1 MGDLLHEKWCWLEC
15 VQNATAV
22 RQNPGQGPS
31 PLDIYPS
38 ASQHTF
44 AHSSCGLPG
53 EHCFRGNLV
62 SQYTKRLNYSETL
75 LVCEAEG
82 VFLGE
87 QLVYGILN
95 DSGLLADY
103 GGWKHLE
110 KRIQTEQMEPSPD
123 RLHKRK
129 LLIPHVRGPALPRSH
144 RVVYSLP
151 GGRGWIHLQ
160 PDSASVSRASCW
172 IRHDGSNSY
181 RLMQL
186 GCLES
191 VANSSVAYSSSS
203 PLTYPATGTEFASPY
218 FPTNH
223 QYTPLHHQSFHYE
236 FQHSHPAVN
245 PDAYSLN
252 SLHHSQQYYQQ
263 LHHGEPAD
271 FINLHNARALKSSC
285 LDEQRRELGCLDAY
299 RRHDLSI
306 MSHGSQYG
314 MHPEQRLG
322 LSGAGLGLPPPGA
335 DDLQGSVDAQCGL
348 VLNGQGGVIR
358 RGGTCVVNPTDLFC
372 SVPGR
377 LSLLS
382 STSKYKVTIAE
393 VKRRLSPPE
402 CLNASLLGGILRRA
416 KSKNGGRCLREKL
429 DRLGLNLP
437 AGRRKAAN
445 VTLLT
450 SLVEGEALHLAR
462 DFGYTCET
470 EFPTKAVGEHLARQH
485 TEPKEQNARKKMDRS
500 PLGSSRPTPI
510 LDLDIQ
516 RHLTHF
522 SLITHG
528 FGTPAICAA
537 LSTFQTILS
546 EMLNYLEKHSAN
558 KSTGTPDNNQ
568 INSNSD
574 KTLRKTNEPPNKDGK
589 IEKTD

>member
-1 MGDLLHEKWCWLEC
+1 MSTVVDPRRGGDLADVDAARLGAGSSEVICNSNAALEEQKINSERKFC
-15 VQNATAV
+15 AA
-22 RQNPGQGPS
+22 PA
-31 PLDIYPS
+31 L
-38 ASQHTF
+38 A
-44 AHSSCGLPG
+44 
-53 EHCFRGNLV
+53 EV
-62 SQYTKRLNYSETL
+62 SQKRVLMNCEARRWKCNVRECIAGYRSVTINVNKQTL
-75 LVCEAEG
+75 LPSSSAAQQGLHAVAGPPRGRVLRGGERGRNYALYFGESTMSATFPGLVHDAE
-82 VFLGE
+82 
-87 QLVYGILN
+87 
-95 DSGLLADY
+95 
-103 GGWKHLE
+103 
-110 KRIQTEQMEPSPD
+110 
-123 RLHKRK
+123 
-129 LLIPHVRGPALPRSH
+129 
-144 RVVYSLP
+144 
-151 GGRGWIHLQ
+151 
-160 PDSASVSRASCW
+160 

-203 PLTYPATGTEFASPY
+203 PLTYPAPAGTEFASPY
-218 FPTNH
+218 FSANH

-236 FQHSHPAVN
+236 FQHSHPAVA
-245 PDAYSLN
+245 PEAYGLN
-252 SLHHSQQYYQQ
+252 SLHSGQYYQQ

-271 FINLHNARALKSSC
+271 FINLHSARSALKSSC
-285 LDEQRRELGCLDAY
+285 LDEQQRRELGCLDAY
-299 RRHDLSI
+299 RRHDLSL
-306 MSHGSQYG
+306 MTSHGSQAYGVG
-314 MHPEQRLG
+314 MHHPDQRL
-322 LSGAGLGLPPPGA
+322 LPAAGLGLPPPAG
-335 DDLQGSVDAQCGL
+335 DDLQGSVEAQCGL

-470 EFPTKAVGEHLARQH
+470 EFPSKAVGEHLARQH
-485 TEPKEQNARKKMDRS
+485 SEPKETSARKKMVLATKQICKEFQDLLSQDRS

-528 FGTPAICAA
+528 FGTPAVCAA
-537 LSTFQTILS
+537 LSTFQTVLS
-546 EMLNYLEKHSAN
+546 EMLNYLD
-558 KSTGTPDNNQ
+558 KSSSGKTSGPTDQQ
-568 INSNSD
+568 INNSSE
-574 KTLRKTNEPPNKDGK
+574 KTQLRKTAEQQSKDGK
-589 IEKTD
+589 TEKTE

>member
-1 MGDLLHEKWCWLEC
+1 MS
-15 VQNATAV
+15 TTF
-22 RQNPGQGPS
+22 PG
-31 PLDIYPS
+31 
-38 ASQHTF
+38 
-44 AHSSCGLPG
+44 
-53 EHCFRGNLV
+53 LV
-62 SQYTKRLNYSETL
+62 HD
-75 LVCEAEG
+75 AE
-82 VFLGE
+82 
-87 QLVYGILN
+87 
-95 DSGLLADY
+95 
-103 GGWKHLE
+103 
-110 KRIQTEQMEPSPD
+110 
-123 RLHKRK
+123 
-129 LLIPHVRGPALPRSH
+129 
-144 RVVYSLP
+144 
-151 GGRGWIHLQ
+151 
-160 PDSASVSRASCW
+160 

-191 VANSSVAYSSSS
+191 VANSTVAYSSSS
-203 PLTYPATGTEFASPY
+203 PLTYSTTGTEFASPY
-218 FPTNH
+218 FSTNH

-263 LHHGEPAD
+263 IHHGEPTD

-299 RRHDLSI
+299 RRHDLSL

-314 MHPEQRLG
+314 MHPDQRLLLAVG
-322 LSGAGLGLPPPGA
+322 PTVWVTSQGAIATVFPSLCTLVGTLLCRGYVW
-335 DDLQGSVDAQCGL
+335 GSSSDELMVSYVSWHQKLEC
-348 VLNGQGGVIR
+348 
-358 RGGTCVVNPTDLFC
+358 GTCVVNPTDLFC

-470 EFPTKAVGEHLARQH
+470 EFPAKAVGEHIARQH
-485 TEPKEQNARKKMDRS
+485 MEQKEQTARKKMILATKQICKEFQDLLSQDRS

-537 LSTFQTILS
+537 LSTFQTVLS
-546 EMLNYLEKHSAN
+546 EMLNYLEKHTSHKNGGAAESGQGHAN
-558 KSTGTPDNNQ
+558 SEKAP
-568 INSNSD
+568 
-574 KTLRKTNEPPNKDGK
+574 LRKTSEAAVKEGK
-589 IEKTD
+589 TEKTD

>member
-1 MGDLLHEKWCWLEC
+1 MRLLSLL
-15 VQNATAV
+15 
-22 RQNPGQGPS
+22 S
-31 PLDIYPS
+31 S
-38 ASQHTF
+38 
-44 AHSSCGLPG
+44 HSSVLMLNFQNFDITKGPTTSAGEIPSKYITGARQRALCSGERAQHRLRRATFRFLHVLFFSGGNFFSLSLCLFSLSFPPILLPLLLDLFG
-53 EHCFRGNLV
+53 QRE
-62 SQYTKRLNYSETL
+62 ETG
-75 LVCEAEG
+75 VC
-82 VFLGE
+82 VFLYWIARMSATFPG
-87 QLVYGILN
+87 LVH
-95 DSGLLADY
+95 DA
-103 GGWKHLE
+103 E
-110 KRIQTEQMEPSPD
+110 
-123 RLHKRK
+123 
-129 LLIPHVRGPALPRSH
+129 
-144 RVVYSLP
+144 
-151 GGRGWIHLQ
+151 
-160 PDSASVSRASCW
+160 

-203 PLTYPATGTEFASPY
+203 PLTYPATGPEFASPY
-218 FPTNH
+218 FPANH
-223 QYTPLHHQSFHYE
+223 QYTPLHHQSFHYD
-236 FQHSHPAVN
+236 FQHGHPAVN

-263 LHHGEPAD
+263 LHHHGEPAD
-271 FINLHNARALKSSC
+271 FINLHHGARALKSSC
-285 LDEQRRELGCLDAY
+285 LDEQQRRELGCLDAY
-299 RRHDLSI
+299 RRHDLSLV
-306 MSHGSQYG
+306 SHGSQYG
-314 MHPEQRLG
+314 VHTEQRL
-322 LSGAGLGLPPPGA
+322 LPGAGLGLPPPGA

-348 VLNGQGGVIR
+348 MLNGQGGVIR

-485 TEPKEQNARKKMDRS
+485 TEPKEQNARKKMVLATKQICKEFQDLLSQDRS

-558 KSTGTPDNNQ
+558 KSTGTPDGSH
-568 INSNSD
+568 INSNSE
-574 KTLRKTNEPPNKDGK
+574 KTALRKTAETPTKDGK
-589 IEKTD
+589 MEKTE

>member
-1 MGDLLHEKWCWLEC
+1 MLGSSWRGKAARASALFGWTRSSATAAPESVANLDPNAKLPAQVGQGLCVCLCVCVCVCVCVCGVTRTYIGWGIFFRSVDYEDEAAHPQFACLQRLSGEDAETRLRLGPSLTRSLSLEC
-15 VQNATAV
+15 Q
-22 RQNPGQGPS
+22 
-31 PLDIYPS
+31 
-38 ASQHTF
+38 
-44 AHSSCGLPG
+44 
-53 EHCFRGNLV
+53 
-62 SQYTKRLNYSETL
+62 
-75 LVCEAEG
+75 
-82 VFLGE
+82 
-87 QLVYGILN
+87 
-95 DSGLLADY
+95 
-103 GGWKHLE
+103 
-110 KRIQTEQMEPSPD
+110 
-123 RLHKRK
+123 RK
-129 LLIPHVRGPALPRSH
+129 LLALGEWRLGCKMTNLKFFCSPFSP
-144 RVVYSLP
+144 SSF
-151 GGRGWIHLQ
+151 Q
-160 PDSASVSRASCW
+160 

-191 VANSSVAYSSSS
+191 VANSTVAYSSSS
-203 PLTYPATGTEFASPY
+203 PLTYSTTGTEFASPY
-218 FPTNH
+218 FSTNH

-236 FQHSHPAVN
+236 FQHSHPAVT

-263 LHHGEPAD
+263 IHHGEPTD

-299 RRHDLSI
+299 RRHDLSL

-314 MHPEQRLG
+314 MHPDQRLLPG
-322 LSGAGLGLPPPGA
+322 PSLGLAAAGA
-335 DDLQGSVDAQCGL
+335 DDLQGSVEAQCGL

-470 EFPTKAVGEHLARQH
+470 EFPAKAVGEHLARQH
-485 TEPKEQNARKKMDRS
+485 MEQKEQTARKKMILATKQICKEFQDLLSQDRS

-537 LSTFQTILS
+537 LSTFQTVLS
-546 EMLNYLEKHSAN
+546 EMLNYLEKHTTHKNGGAADSGQGHAN
-558 KSTGTPDNNQ
+558 SEKAP
-568 INSNSD
+568 
-574 KTLRKTNEPPNKDGK
+574 LRKTSEAAVKEGK
-589 IEKTD
+589 TEKTD

>member
-1 MGDLLHEKWCWLEC
+1 MS
-15 VQNATAV
+15 TAF
-22 RQNPGQGPS
+22 PG
-31 PLDIYPS
+31 
-38 ASQHTF
+38 
-44 AHSSCGLPG
+44 
-53 EHCFRGNLV
+53 LV
-62 SQYTKRLNYSETL
+62 HD
-75 LVCEAEG
+75 AE
-82 VFLGE
+82 
-87 QLVYGILN
+87 
-95 DSGLLADY
+95 
-103 GGWKHLE
+103 
-110 KRIQTEQMEPSPD
+110 
-123 RLHKRK
+123 
-129 LLIPHVRGPALPRSH
+129 
-144 RVVYSLP
+144 
-151 GGRGWIHLQ
+151 
-160 PDSASVSRASCW
+160 

-191 VANSSVAYSSSS
+191 VANSSVAYSSTS
-203 PLTYPATGTEFASPY
+203 PLTYSTTGTEFASPY
-218 FPTNH
+218 FSANH

-271 FINLHNARALKSSC
+271 FINIHNSRALKSSC
-285 LDEQRRELGCLDAY
+285 LDEQRRELGCLDPY
-299 RRHDLSI
+299 RRHDLSL

-314 MHPEQRLG
+314 MHPDQRLLPG
-322 LSGAGLGLPPPGA
+322 SSLGLPPTGA
-335 DDLQGSVDAQCGL
+335 EDLQGKRISSID
-348 VLNGQGGVIR
+348 
-358 RGGTCVVNPTDLFC
+358 GGTCVVNPTDLFC

-470 EFPTKAVGEHLARQH
+470 EFPTKAVGETLARQH
-485 TEPKEQNARKKMDRS
+485 IEQKEQTARKKMILATKQVCKEFQDLLSQDRS

-510 LDLDIQ
+510 LDIDIQ

-537 LSTFQTILS
+537 LSTFQTVLS
-546 EMLNYLEKHSAN
+546 EMLNYLEKHSTN
-558 KSTGTPDNNQ
+558 KNGGTSDSNQ
-568 INSNSD
+568 INSNSE
-574 KTLRKTNEPPNKDGK
+574 KTPLRKTSETQSKDGK
-589 IEKTD
+589 SEKTE

>member
-1 MGDLLHEKWCWLEC
+1 MS
-15 VQNATAV
+15 TTF
-22 RQNPGQGPS
+22 PG
-31 PLDIYPS
+31 
-38 ASQHTF
+38 
-44 AHSSCGLPG
+44 
-53 EHCFRGNLV
+53 LV
-62 SQYTKRLNYSETL
+62 HD
-75 LVCEAEG
+75 AE
-82 VFLGE
+82 
-87 QLVYGILN
+87 
-95 DSGLLADY
+95 
-103 GGWKHLE
+103 
-110 KRIQTEQMEPSPD
+110 
-123 RLHKRK
+123 
-129 LLIPHVRGPALPRSH
+129 
-144 RVVYSLP
+144 
-151 GGRGWIHLQ
+151 
-160 PDSASVSRASCW
+160 

-191 VANSSVAYSSSS
+191 VANSTVAYSSSS
-203 PLTYPATGTEFASPY
+203 PLTYSTTGTEFASPY
-218 FPTNH
+218 FSTNH

-236 FQHSHPAVN
+236 FQHSHPAVT

-263 LHHGEPAD
+263 IHHGEPTD

-299 RRHDLSI
+299 RRHDLSL

-314 MHPEQRLG
+314 MHPDQRLLPG
-322 LSGAGLGLPPPGA
+322 RTLSLLSS
-335 DDLQGSVDAQCGL
+335 LSSVLKSSVEAQCGL

-470 EFPTKAVGEHLARQH
+470 EFPAKAVGEHIARQH
-485 TEPKEQNARKKMDRS
+485 MEQKEQTARKKMILATKQICKEFQDLLSQDRS

-537 LSTFQTILS
+537 LSTFQTVLS
-546 EMLNYLEKHSAN
+546 EMLNYLEKHTSHKNGGAAESGQGHAN
-558 KSTGTPDNNQ
+558 SEKAP
-568 INSNSD
+568 
-574 KTLRKTNEPPNKDGK
+574 LRKTSEAAVKEGK
-589 IEKTD
+589 TEKTD

>member
-1 MGDLLHEKWCWLEC
+1 MS
-15 VQNATAV
+15 TTF
-22 RQNPGQGPS
+22 PG
-31 PLDIYPS
+31 
-38 ASQHTF
+38 
-44 AHSSCGLPG
+44 
-53 EHCFRGNLV
+53 LV
-62 SQYTKRLNYSETL
+62 HD
-75 LVCEAEG
+75 AE
-82 VFLGE
+82 
-87 QLVYGILN
+87 
-95 DSGLLADY
+95 
-103 GGWKHLE
+103 
-110 KRIQTEQMEPSPD
+110 
-123 RLHKRK
+123 
-129 LLIPHVRGPALPRSH
+129 
-144 RVVYSLP
+144 
-151 GGRGWIHLQ
+151 
-160 PDSASVSRASCW
+160 

-191 VANSSVAYSSSS
+191 VANSTVAYSSSS
-203 PLTYPATGTEFASPY
+203 PLTYSTTGTEFASPY
-218 FPTNH
+218 FSTNH

-236 FQHSHPAVN
+236 FQHSHPAVT

-252 SLHHSQQYYQQ
+252 TLHHSQQYYQQ
-263 LHHGEPAD
+263 IHHGEPAD

-285 LDEQRRELGCLDAY
+285 LDEQSAY
-299 RRHDLSI
+299 RRHDLSL

-314 MHPEQRLG
+314 MHPDQRLLPG
-322 LSGAGLGLPPPGA
+322 PSLGLAAAGA
-335 DDLQGSVDAQCGL
+335 DDLQGSVEAQCGL

-470 EFPTKAVGEHLARQH
+470 EFPAKAVGEHLARQH
-485 TEPKEQNARKKMDRS
+485 MEQKEQTARKKMILATKQICKEFQDLLSQDRS

-537 LSTFQTILS
+537 LSTFQTVLS
-546 EMLNYLEKHSAN
+546 EMLNYLEKHTAHKNGGAADSGQGH
-558 KSTGTPDNNQ
+558 GTSEKAP
-568 INSNSD
+568 
-574 KTLRKTNEPPNKDGK
+574 LRKTSEAAVKEGK
-589 IEKTD
+589 TEKTD

>member
-1 MGDLLHEKWCWLEC
+1 MP
-15 VQNATAV
+15 
-22 RQNPGQGPS
+22 R
-31 PLDIYPS
+31 
-38 ASQHTF
+38 
-44 AHSSCGLPG
+44 CGY
-53 EHCFRGNLV
+53 LV
-62 SQYTKRLNYSETL
+62 
-75 LVCEAEG
+75 
-82 VFLGE
+82 
-87 QLVYGILN
+87 
-95 DSGLLADY
+95 
-103 GGWKHLE
+103 
-110 KRIQTEQMEPSPD
+110 
-123 RLHKRK
+123 
-129 LLIPHVRGPALPRSH
+129 
-144 RVVYSLP
+144 
-151 GGRGWIHLQ
+151 
-160 PDSASVSRASCW
+160 W

-191 VANSSVAYSSSS
+191 VANSTVAYSSSS
-203 PLTYPATGTEFASPY
+203 PLTYSTTGTEFASPY
-218 FPTNH
+218 FSTNH

-236 FQHSHPAVN
+236 FQHSHPAVT

-263 LHHGEPAD
+263 IHHGEPTD

-299 RRHDLSI
+299 RRHDLSL

-314 MHPEQRLG
+314 MHPDQRLLPG
-322 LSGAGLGLPPPGA
+322 PSLGLAAAGA
-335 DDLQGSVDAQCGL
+335 DDLQGSVEAQCGL

-402 CLNASLLGGILRRA
+402 CLNASLLGGILRRTAVHPVTMLPRKQEKAVNRA
-416 KSKNGGRCLREKL
+416 KGRKDL
-429 DRLGLNLP
+429 
-437 AGRRKAAN
+437 AVSAN
-445 VTLLT
+445 VNSSCSIQTVFKT
-450 SLVEGEALHLAR
+450 S
-462 DFGYTCET
+462 
-470 EFPTKAVGEHLARQH
+470 ARQIC
-485 TEPKEQNARKKMDRS
+485 KEFQDLLSQDRS

-537 LSTFQTILS
+537 LSTFQTVLS
-546 EMLNYLEKHSAN
+546 EMLNYLEKHTTHKNGGAADSGQGH
-558 KSTGTPDNNQ
+558 GTSEKAP
-568 INSNSD
+568 
-574 KTLRKTNEPPNKDGK
+574 LRKTSEAAVKEGK
-589 IEKTD
+589 TEKTD

>member
-1 MGDLLHEKWCWLEC
+1 MC
-15 VQNATAV
+15 A
-22 RQNPGQGPS
+22 R
-31 PLDIYPS
+31 
-38 ASQHTF
+38 
-44 AHSSCGLPG
+44 
-53 EHCFRGNLV
+53 
-62 SQYTKRLNYSETL
+62 
-75 LVCEAEG
+75 
-82 VFLGE
+82 
-87 QLVYGILN
+87 VYGWVFF
-95 DSGLLADY
+95 SF
-103 GGWKHLE
+103 
-110 KRIQTEQMEPSPD
+110 
-123 RLHKRK
+123 
-129 LLIPHVRGPALPRSH
+129 
-144 RVVYSLP
+144 
-151 GGRGWIHLQ
+151 
-160 PDSASVSRASCW
+160 SRARFLFC

-191 VANSSVAYSSSS
+191 VANSTVAYSSSS
-203 PLTYPATGTEFASPY
+203 PLTYSGTGTEFATPY
-218 FPTNH
+218 FSANH
-223 QYTPLHHQSFHYE
+223 QYAPLHHQSFHYE

-263 LHHGEPAD
+263 IHHGEPAD

-299 RRHDLSI
+299 RRHDLSL
-306 MSHGSQYG
+306 MGHGTQYG
-314 MHPEQRLG
+314 MHPDQRLLPGPSLG
-322 LSGAGLGLPPPGA
+322 LSATGA
-335 DDLQGSVDAQCGL
+335 DDLQGSVEAQCGL

-470 EFPTKAVGEHLARQH
+470 EFPAKAVGEHLARQH
-485 TEPKEQNARKKMDRS
+485 MEQKEQTARKKMILATKQICKEFQDLLSQDRS

-537 LSTFQTILS
+537 LSTFQTVLS
-546 EMLNYLEKHSAN
+546 EMLNYLEKHTAHKNGGAAES
-558 KSTGTPDNNQ
+558 GQ
-568 INSNSD
+568 GHSNSE
-574 KTLRKTNEPPNKDGK
+574 KVPLRKTSEAAVKEGK
-589 IEKTD
+589 TEKTD

>member
-1 MGDLLHEKWCWLEC
+1 MS
-15 VQNATAV
+15 ATF
-22 RQNPGQGPS
+22 PG
-31 PLDIYPS
+31 
-38 ASQHTF
+38 
-44 AHSSCGLPG
+44 
-53 EHCFRGNLV
+53 LV
-62 SQYTKRLNYSETL
+62 HDPE
-75 LVCEAEG
+75 
-82 VFLGE
+82 
-87 QLVYGILN
+87 
-95 DSGLLADY
+95 
-103 GGWKHLE
+103 
-110 KRIQTEQMEPSPD
+110 
-123 RLHKRK
+123 
-129 LLIPHVRGPALPRSH
+129 
-144 RVVYSLP
+144 
-151 GGRGWIHLQ
+151 
-160 PDSASVSRASCW
+160 

-191 VANSSVAYSSSS
+191 VANSTVAYSSTS
-203 PLTYPATGTEFASPY
+203 PLTYSANGTDFTSPY
-218 FPTNH
+218 FSTNH

-252 SLHHSQQYYQQ
+252 SLHHTQQYYQQ
-263 LHHGEPAD
+263 IHHGEPAD
-271 FINLHNARALKSSC
+271 FINLHNARTLKSSC
-285 LDEQRRELGCLDAY
+285 LDEQRRELGCLEAY
-299 RRHDLSI
+299 RRHDLSL

-314 MHPEQRLG
+314 IHPDQRLLPG
-322 LSGAGLGLPPPGA
+322 PNLGIPPTGS
-335 DDLQGSVDAQCGL
+335 DDIQNSVEAQCGL

-358 RGGTCVVNPTDLFC
+358 RGSTCVVNPTDLFC

-470 EFPTKAVGEHLARQH
+470 EFPAKAVGEQLARQH
-485 TEPKEQNARKKMDRS
+485 LEPKEQTPRKKMILATKQICKEFQDLLSQDRS

-537 LSTFQTILS
+537 LSSFQTVLS
-546 EMLNYLEKHSAN
+546 EMLNYLDKHTVAKNGGSPENGQGNGNTEKASQR
-558 KSTGTPDNNQ
+558 KS
-568 INSNSD
+568 
-574 KTLRKTNEPPNKDGK
+574 LEPSQKDGK
-589 IEKTD
+589 IEKTE

>member
-1 MGDLLHEKWCWLEC
+1 MS
-15 VQNATAV
+15 TTF
-22 RQNPGQGPS
+22 PG
-31 PLDIYPS
+31 
-38 ASQHTF
+38 
-44 AHSSCGLPG
+44 
-53 EHCFRGNLV
+53 LV
-62 SQYTKRLNYSETL
+62 HD
-75 LVCEAEG
+75 AE
-82 VFLGE
+82 
-87 QLVYGILN
+87 
-95 DSGLLADY
+95 
-103 GGWKHLE
+103 
-110 KRIQTEQMEPSPD
+110 
-123 RLHKRK
+123 
-129 LLIPHVRGPALPRSH
+129 
-144 RVVYSLP
+144 
-151 GGRGWIHLQ
+151 
-160 PDSASVSRASCW
+160 

-191 VANSSVAYSSSS
+191 VANSTVAYSSSS
-203 PLTYPATGTEFASPY
+203 PLTYSTTGTEFASPY
-218 FPTNH
+218 FSTNH

-263 LHHGEPAD
+263 IHHGEPTD

-299 RRHDLSI
+299 RRHDLSL

-314 MHPEQRLG
+314 MHPDQRLLPGPSLG
-322 LSGAGLGLPPPGA
+322 LS
-335 DDLQGSVDAQCGL
+335 SVEAQCGL

-470 EFPTKAVGEHLARQH
+470 EFPAKAVGEHIARQH
-485 TEPKEQNARKKMDRS
+485 MEQKEQTARKKMILATKQICKEFQDLLSQDRS

-537 LSTFQTILS
+537 LSTFQTVLS
-546 EMLNYLEKHSAN
+546 EMLNYLEKHTSHKNGGAAESGQGHAN
-558 KSTGTPDNNQ
+558 SEKAP
-568 INSNSD
+568 
-574 KTLRKTNEPPNKDGK
+574 LRKTSEAAVKEGK
-589 IEKTD
+589 TEKTD